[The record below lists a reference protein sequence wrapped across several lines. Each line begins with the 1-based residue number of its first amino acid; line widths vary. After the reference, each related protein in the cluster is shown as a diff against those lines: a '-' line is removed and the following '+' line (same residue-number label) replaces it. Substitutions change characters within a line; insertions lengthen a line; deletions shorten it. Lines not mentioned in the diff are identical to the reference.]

1 MEILFGILLP
11 FLGTSIGASLVFF
24 IKNKINDLVEKIL
37 YGFASG
43 IMIAAS
49 FWSLILPS
57 LEMSKDN
64 SSLYFIPSACG
75 LFLGIACLFFI
86 KYFSSRIDRNL
97 QSEEKILKK
106 KTMIILIA
114 IIIAVHNIPEGMAVG
129 VIFASFFNCS
139 STITYMMAL
148 SLSIGVAIQNIP
160 EGAIVS
166 IPALM
171 EGKGKVKSFLIGV
184 VSGLVEPISAF
195 ITIIMS
201 SFLTIVLPYLL
212 AFAAGAMIYVVVDEL
227 IPEAY
232 KTDRNSA
239 FIFPFILGFILM
251 MTLDVMLG

>member
-24 IKNKINDLVEKIL
+24 IKNKINDLIEKIL

-86 KYFSSRIDRNL
+86 KHFSSRIDRNL
-97 QSEEKILKK
+97 QNEEKILKK
-106 KTMIILIA
+106 KTMIITA
-114 IIIAVHNIPEGMAVG
+114 ITLHNIPEGMAVG

-184 VSGLVEPISAF
+184 VSGLVEPIAAF

>member
-86 KYFSSRIDRNL
+86 KYFSSRIDRNV
-97 QSEEKILKK
+97 QNEEK
-106 KTMIILIA
+106 
-114 IIIAVHNIPEGMAVG
+114 N
-129 VIFASFFNCS
+129 F
-139 STITYMMAL
+139 
-148 SLSIGVAIQNIP
+148 
-160 EGAIVS
+160 
-166 IPALM
+166 
-171 EGKGKVKSFLIGV
+171 
-184 VSGLVEPISAF
+184 
-195 ITIIMS
+195 
-201 SFLTIVLPYLL
+201 
-212 AFAAGAMIYVVVDEL
+212 
-227 IPEAY
+227 
-232 KTDRNSA
+232 
-239 FIFPFILGFILM
+239 
-251 MTLDVMLG
+251 

>member
-86 KYFSSRIDRNL
+86 KHFSSRIDRNL
-97 QSEEKILKK
+97 QNEEKILKK
-106 KTMIILIA
+106 KTMIITA
-114 IIIAVHNIPEGMAVG
+114 ITLHNIPEGMAVG

-139 STITYMMAL
+139 STITYMMSL

-184 VSGLVEPISAF
+184 VSGLVEPIAAF

-232 KTDRNSA
+232 KTNRNSA

>member
-24 IKNKINDLVEKIL
+24 IKNKINDLIEKIL

-49 FWSLILPS
+49 FWSLIIPS

-64 SSLYFIPSACG
+64 YSLYFIPSACG

-86 KYFSSRIDRNL
+86 KHFSSRIDRNL
-97 QSEEKILKK
+97 QNEEKILKK
-106 KTMIILIA
+106 KTMIITA
-114 IIIAVHNIPEGMAVG
+114 ITLHNIPEGMAVG

-184 VSGLVEPISAF
+184 VSGLVEPIAAF

>member
-86 KYFSSRIDRNL
+86 KHFSSRIDRNL
-97 QSEEKILKK
+97 QNEEKILKK
-106 KTMIILIA
+106 KTMIITA
-114 IIIAVHNIPEGMAVG
+114 ITLHNIPEGMAVG

-184 VSGLVEPISAF
+184 VSGLVEPIAAF

-232 KTDRNSA
+232 KTDRNST
-239 FIFPFILGFILM
+239 FIFPLILGFILM

>member
-86 KYFSSRIDRNL
+86 KHFSSRIDRNL
-97 QSEEKILKK
+97 QNEEKILKK
-106 KTMIILIA
+106 KTMIITA
-114 IIIAVHNIPEGMAVG
+114 ITLHNIPEGMAVG
-129 VIFASFFNCS
+129 VIFASFLNCS
-139 STITYMMAL
+139 STITYMMSL

-184 VSGLVEPISAF
+184 VSGLVEPIAAF
-195 ITIIMS
+195 ITILMS

>member
-11 FLGTSIGASLVFF
+11 FFGTSIGASLVFF

-97 QSEEKILKK
+97 QNEEKSLKK
-106 KTMIILIA
+106 KTMIITA
-114 IIIAVHNIPEGMAVG
+114 ITLHNIPEGMAVG
-129 VIFASFFNCS
+129 VIFASFLNCS
-139 STITYMMAL
+139 STITYMMSL

-184 VSGLVEPISAF
+184 VSGFVEPIAAF

>member
-86 KYFSSRIDRNL
+86 KHFSSRIDRNL
-97 QSEEKILKK
+97 QNEEKILKK
-106 KTMIILIA
+106 KTMIITA
-114 IIIAVHNIPEGMAVG
+114 ITLHNIPEGMAVG

-184 VSGLVEPISAF
+184 VSGLVEPIAAF